1 MRKQKEKLRKQFH
14 SPLHAWGKVGARFW
28 GEFECQAPL
37 SFTISLSLLRFMPTE
52 LVMVSNLLI
61 LCHPL
66 LFLPSILFSIRISSN
81 ELALGIR
88 WPKYWRFSLSNSHSK
103 KYSGL
108 ISFRTDWFDVLA
120 VQGTLKSSPTP
131 RFKSIDSS
139 ALSLLYGPTL
149 TSVHGYWKNHNF
161 DYMDLCWQSDV
172 SAF

>member
-1 MRKQKEKLRKQFH
+1 MSEFQLVAVVVLVAQ
-14 SPLHAWGKVGARFW
+14 SCPTLCDPMDSSIPGLPVLHHIL
-28 GEFECQAPL
+28 EFAK
-37 SFTISLSLLRFMPTE
+37 FMSTE
-52 LVMVSNLLI
+52 LGMLPKHI
-61 LCHPL
+61 IFCRPL

-131 RFKSIDSS
+131 QFKSIDSS

-161 DYMDLCWQSDV
+161 DYMDLCWQSDIF
-172 SAF
+172 AF